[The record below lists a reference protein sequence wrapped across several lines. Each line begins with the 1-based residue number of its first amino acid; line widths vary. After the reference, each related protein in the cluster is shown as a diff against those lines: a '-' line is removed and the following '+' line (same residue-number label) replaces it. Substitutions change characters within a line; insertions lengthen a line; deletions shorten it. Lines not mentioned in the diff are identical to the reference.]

1 MLDGTRCG
9 RILVVEDDERL
20 SDHLRGVLREAGF
33 DVEAAADAAG
43 ALAAARALR
52 PDAVV
57 LDVCLPGLSGY
68 EVCRVLKQERPDL
81 PVLFMSGERI
91 EPLDRAAG
99 LLIGADDY
107 LVKPFAADE
116 LLARL
121 RSRLRR
127 PPAELNGADGSLT
140 KRELE
145 VLTCLVEG
153 LAQPAI
159 AKRLVI
165 SPRTVATHVE
175 HIFRKLGVRSQ
186 AQAVGAAY
194 RRGLVGLDGRDSP

>member
-1 MLDGTRCG
+1 MPDGTRCG
-9 RILVVEDDERL
+9 RVLVVEDDQRL
-20 SDHLRGVLREAGF
+20 NDHLCGVLQEAGF
-33 DVEAAADAAG
+33 DAVAAADGAG

-81 PVLFMSGERI
+81 PVLFMSGERV

-127 PPAELNGADGSLT
+127 PAEPNGGGSLT

-145 VLTCLVEG
+145 VLTCLVDG

-159 AKRLVI
+159 AERLVI

-194 RRGLVGLDGRDSP
+194 RRGLVELDGSA